1 MLMPTNWGKNHLR
14 LQAMSGASMNLDN
27 ANETDVREVIVRP
40 FLHELGYELGT
51 ENDILTERRLSY
63 DKIVLGR
70 RKKSD
75 PPLAGRADYIL
86 SVTGYAR

>member
-1 MLMPTNWGKNHLR
+1 
-14 LQAMSGASMNLDN
+14 MNLDN